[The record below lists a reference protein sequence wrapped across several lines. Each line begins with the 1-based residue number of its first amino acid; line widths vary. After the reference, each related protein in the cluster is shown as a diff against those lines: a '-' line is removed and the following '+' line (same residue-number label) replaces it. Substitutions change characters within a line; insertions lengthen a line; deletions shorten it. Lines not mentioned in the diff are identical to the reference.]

1 MPNKIFYKMFCL
13 NIQRKKDLFKHF
25 LPCFLLLLKIEC
37 IVNMSP
43 SKHEIDIQQSGL
55 KGVEEIDQELLY
67 IKNEDLRKPLDLF
80 GVTTFDDIKFDLSVC
95 LRLYKF
101 RTEVTFNEDYEDT
114 SSIAAR
120 LIGPLYR
127 SAYNG
132 DLSCVST
139 LVNEFQGSDILKGNL
154 NIRCVLAYRCLILIF
169 NLAKLLTILPL
180 IFRLHK

>member
-1 MPNKIFYKMFCL
+1 MFCL
-13 NIQRKKDLFKHF
+13 NIQRKRHF
-25 LPCFLLLLKIEC
+25 LKHVLSCFLLLLKIEC
-37 IVNMSP
+37 IVNMNP
-43 SKHEIDIQQSGL
+43 SRHDINIQQ
-55 KGVEEIDQELLY
+55 KGVEESDQELLY

-80 GVTTFDDIKFDLSVC
+80 GVTTFDHIKFDLSVC

-154 NIRCVLAYRCLILIF
+154 NITCVLAYRCVILF

>member
-1 MPNKIFYKMFCL
+1 MNPSKDEI
-13 NIQRKKDLFKHF
+13 NIQ
-25 LPCFLLLLKIEC
+25 
-37 IVNMSP
+37 
-43 SKHEIDIQQSGL
+43 Q
-55 KGVEEIDQELLY
+55 KGVEESDQELLY

-139 LVNEFQGSDILKGNL
+139 LVNEFQSSDILKGNL
-154 NIRCVLAYRCLILIF
+154 NITCVLAYR
-169 NLAKLLTILPL
+169 
-180 IFRLHK
+180 

>member
-1 MPNKIFYKMFCL
+1 MFSS
-13 NIQRKKDLFKHF
+13 NIQRKRHFLKHF
-25 LPCFLLLLKIEC
+25 LSCFLLLLKFEC
-37 IVNMSP
+37 IVNMNP
-43 SKHEIDIQQSGL
+43 SKDAINIQQKS
-55 KGVEEIDQELLY
+55 VEEIDQELLY
-67 IKNEDLRKPLDLF
+67 IKNEDGRKPLDLF

-101 RTEVTFNEDYEDT
+101 RTEVTFHEDYEDT

-139 LVNEFQGSDILKGNL
+139 LVNEFQSSDILKGS
-154 NIRCVLAYRCLILIF
+154 LIS
-169 NLAKLLTILPL
+169 
-180 IFRLHK
+180 HVY

>member
-1 MPNKIFYKMFCL
+1 MPDKIFYKMFCL

-25 LPCFLLLLKIEC
+25 LPCFLLLLKLEC
-37 IVNMSP
+37 IENALSP
-43 SKHEIDIQQSGL
+43 SKDEINIQQSGL
-55 KGVEEIDQELLY
+55 KSLEESGQELLY

-139 LVNEFQGSDILKGNL
+139 LVNEFQSSDILKGNL
-154 NIRCVLAYRCLILIF
+154 NITRVLTYGYLITF

-180 IFRLHK
+180 IFRLYK

>member
-1 MPNKIFYKMFCL
+1 MFCL
-13 NIQRKKDLFKHF
+13 NIQCKKDLFKNF
-25 LPCFLLLLKIEC
+25 LSCFLLLLKFKC
-37 IVNMSP
+37 IALQSP
-43 SKHEIDIQQSGL
+43 SKDEINIQQSGL
-55 KGVEEIDQELLY
+55 KSLEESGQELLY

-80 GVTTFDDIKFDLSVC
+80 GVTTFDDIRFDLSVC

>member
-1 MPNKIFYKMFCL
+1 MFCS
-13 NIQRKKDLFKHF
+13 NIQRNRHF
-25 LPCFLLLLKIEC
+25 LRHFLSCFLLLLKFEC
-37 IVNMSP
+37 IVNMNP
-43 SKHEIDIQQSGL
+43 SKNNINIQQKGL
-55 KGVEEIDQELLY
+55 EESNQELLY

-101 RTEVTFNEDYEDT
+101 RTEVTFHEDYEDT

-139 LVNEFQGSDILKGNL
+139 LVNEFQSSDILKGSS
-154 NIRCVLAYRCLILIF
+154 NITCVLDYQCLI
-169 NLAKLLTILPL
+169 
-180 IFRLHK
+180 

>member
-1 MPNKIFYKMFCL
+1 MPNDIFYKMFCL
-13 NIQRKKDLFKHF
+13 NIQRKRHFLKHF

-80 GVTTFDDIKFDLSVC
+80 GVTTFDDIKFDLTVC

-114 SSIAAR
+114 SSIASR

-154 NIRCVLAYRCLILIF
+154 NIRCVLAYRCLILF